1 MINFTEVDFL
11 SKYKPTY
18 IALSI
23 YDIDYNELYALGK
36 RIILFDLDNTL
47 ISYYE
52 TEPSEKLVALGNK
65 LLNMGFKVYIVSNN
79 KGKRLEHFAKLF
91 PITSFASSM
100 KKPNTKRLNK
110 YLNDL
115 NIQNYSKII
124 IIGDQM
130 LTDVLCAN
138 RLGVDSVLVKSISR
152 KSEKWYTTINRLREP
167 FIIKKINKD
176 NPNIGSQLKEL
187 IKKEE

>member
-52 TEPSEKLVALGNK
+52 TEPSEKLVALGNE

-100 KKPNTKRLNK
+100 KKTSTKRLNK

-115 NIQNYSKII
+115 NIQN
-124 IIGDQM
+124 
-130 LTDVLCAN
+130 
-138 RLGVDSVLVKSISR
+138 
-152 KSEKWYTTINRLREP
+152 
-167 FIIKKINKD
+167 
-176 NPNIGSQLKEL
+176 
-187 IKKEE
+187 